1 MEERLKKA
9 ALEGNTQE
17 LLEIHRANPL
27 LLDRVT
33 VGSFDET
40 PLHVAALLGHTDLA
54 VHLVILKPDLVE
66 SLDSSR
72 SSALHLASA
81 KGYVPIVKA
90 LVFKKP
96 DMCLARDRDGFNPL
110 HLAAKKGRVEVLKE
124 LVRKKPEAAE
134 ASVDQGGNV
143 LHLCVKHCQ
152 LEALKVLMESVN
164 DEFIQAGDA
173 YGNTILHLAVGD
185 KQTETVKYLLMSGK
199 IEVNARNAN
208 GYTALDVLTQSRRDV
223 QDWDIVNSLL
233 DAGAFKASA
242 IPSSCNANRSER
254 PRGMPPVVHDQ
265 TTRERISPNHMVVQD
280 GATQLPTNGSNQQ
293 IPSFLCG
300 GSSPQIDAQGGKSK
314 KNLNQGEWL
323 AKKRDAL
330 MVVASLLASMAFQ
343 AGVNPPGGVWQ
354 ENSPNYLDPHT
365 AGNLT
370 TSSDPHRAGEAVV
383 AYNYPETYKYY
394 LRANTISFVAS
405 LSTLLLLISGL
416 PFKRK
421 TFMWILMA
429 IMWLSITSMAFT
441 YSYSIVA
448 VTPKKDRGPLRRTMY
463 VAVPVWCGVMG
474 LLLLGH
480 TMRLAEMWLKR
491 KGKSCF
497 KHSATNDGNQH
508 VQIEMR

>member
-1 MEERLKKA
+1 MEERLQKA

-17 LLEIHRANPL
+17 LLEIHRRNPL

-33 VGSFDET
+33 VGSFDTT
-40 PLHVAALLGHTDLA
+40 PLHVAALRGHTDFA
-54 VHLVILKPDLVE
+54 ERLVILNPDLAE
-66 SLDSSR
+66 SLDSSG

-90 LVFKKP
+90 LVSAKP
-96 DMCLARDRDGFNPL
+96 DVCLARDRDGLNPL

-124 LVRKKPEAAE
+124 LVRIRPDAAE
-134 ASVDQGGNV
+134 ASVDQVGTV
-143 LHLCVKHCQ
+143 LHLCVKHFQ
-152 LEALKVLMESVN
+152 LEALKVLMEVLT

-185 KQTETVKYLLMSGK
+185 KQTETVKHLLRSGK

-208 GYTALDVLTQSRRDV
+208 GYTALDVLTQSRRDI
-223 QDWDIVNSLL
+223 QDWDIGNYLQE
-233 DAGAFKASA
+233 AGALKAAA
-242 IPSSCNANRSER
+242 IPSSNAPAIPPSSNANRSES
-254 PRGMPPVVHDQ
+254 PRGMP
-265 TTRERISPNHMVVQD
+265 
-280 GATQLPTNGSNQQ
+280 
-293 IPSFLCG
+293 SFLCFS
-300 GSSPQIDAQGGKSK
+300 SSPQIDTQGGTSK
-314 KNLNQGEWL
+314 NNLNQGEWL

-354 ENSPNYLDPHT
+354 DNSPTD
-365 AGNLT
+365 
-370 TSSDPHRAGEAVV
+370 SDIKDPHRAGEAVV
-383 AYNYPETYKYY
+383 AYNYPQTYKYY

-448 VTPKKDRGPLRRTMY
+448 VTPKRDRVPLRRTMY

-480 TMRLAEMWLKR
+480 TMRLAGRWLKG
-491 KGKSCF
+491 KGKPYF
-497 KHSATNDGNQH
+497 EHGATNDGN
-508 VQIEMR
+508 

>member
-1 MEERLKKA
+1 MEAQTQPKRGAREMEERLKKA

-17 LLEIHRANPL
+17 LREIHRGNPL

-33 VGSFDET
+33 LGSFGET
-40 PLHVAALLGHTDLA
+40 PLHVAALRGHTDFAKEL
-54 VHLVILKPDLVE
+54 LILNPDLAE
-66 SLDSSR
+66 SLDSSG

-81 KGYVPIVKA
+81 KGYVPIVKE
-90 LVFKKP
+90 LVSAKP
-96 DMCLARDRDGFNPL
+96 ELCLARDRDGLNPL

-124 LVRKKPEAAE
+124 LVRIRPDAAE
-134 ASVDQGGNV
+134 ASVDQVGTV
-143 LHLCVKHCQ
+143 LHLCVKHFQ
-152 LEALKVLMESVN
+152 LEALKLLMEAVT
-164 DEFIQAGDA
+164 DEFIHAGDA

-185 KQTETVKYLLMSGK
+185 KQTETVKHLLRSGK
-199 IEVNARNAN
+199 MEVNAINAN
-208 GYTALDVLTQSRRDV
+208 GYTALDVLAQSRRDV
-223 QDWDIVNSLL
+223 QDWDIGNSLQE
-233 DAGAFKASA
+233 AGALKAAA
-242 IPSSCNANRSER
+242 IPSSCNTNRSER
-254 PRGMPPVVHDQ
+254 PRV
-265 TTRERISPNHMVVQD
+265 ISKCPHFC
-280 GATQLPTNGSNQQ
+280 G
-293 IPSFLCG
+293 G
-300 GSSPQIDAQGGKSK
+300 GSSSKIDAQGGTSK
-314 KNLNQGEWL
+314 NNLNQGEWL

-354 ENSPNYLDPHT
+354 ENSPNYSDPHTTGNLTTSSDPHT

-370 TSSDPHRAGEAVV
+370 HRAGEAVV
-383 AYNYPETYKYY
+383 AYNYPDTYKYY

-448 VTPKKDRGPLRRTMY
+448 VTPKKDRKSLCRTMY

-480 TMRLAEMWLKR
+480 TIRLAQMWLKR

-497 KHSATNDGNQH
+497 KHGATNDGNQH
-508 VQIEMR
+508 VQIEMS